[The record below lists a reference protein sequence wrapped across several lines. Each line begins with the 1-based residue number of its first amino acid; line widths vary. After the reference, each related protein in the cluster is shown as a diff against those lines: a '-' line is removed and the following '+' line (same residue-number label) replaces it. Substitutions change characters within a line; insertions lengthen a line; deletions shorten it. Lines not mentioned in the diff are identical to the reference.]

1 LHSLISEGV
10 VAYALSRRPNVK
22 LVDSGIPF
30 GKEGFT
36 SYMGKNFHPSL
47 KLTRRFYPHAHN
59 IDGFYV
65 AKFQKIGPT
74 PANAIGGAGKKP
86 NGDAVAAE
94 VEIIDRTP
102 IATDE
107 DTETEGKKSKKK
119 GKEGKTATPTADFTA
134 FDDEDDVQ
142 YIEKAKKNAMR
153 RRGLD
158 PKSLNKPT
166 KAQEKPTK
174 AQEKPTKAQ
183 EKPTKAQGKS
193 KAQEKPKAQEKK

>member
-1 LHSLISEGV
+1 MSTLHAVSLSRRSKSLYATSLYNFEQSSNLNPPISESV
-10 VAYALSRRPNVK
+10 VSYALSRRPNVK
-22 LVDSGIPF
+22 LVDAGIPF

-36 SYMGKNFHPSL
+36 SYMGKRFHPSL

-74 PANAIGGAGKKP
+74 PANAVGVAGKK
-86 NGDAVAAE
+86 NGNAAASGDEE
-94 VEIIDRTP
+94 VIDKTP

-107 DTETEGKKSKKK
+107 DTETEDKSTKKKSK
-119 GKEGKTATPTADFTA
+119 GKSGAEKSDFSA
-134 FDDEDDVQ
+134 FDEEEDVK

-158 PKSLNKPT
+158 PKSLK
-166 KAQEKPTK
+166 
-174 AQEKPTKAQ
+174 
-183 EKPTKAQGKS
+183 
-193 KAQEKPKAQEKK
+193 KPKSQEKK